1 MMTIVMGTA
10 MDTIN
15 MATTA
20 EATIVSQFD
29 YLREPAAIYRRS
41 REIALAETDL
51 GAIADDMREIALRL
65 VHACGEPAVV
75 ADLRAS
81 PGAGAAGNAALTTGA
96 TVLCDTEMVA
106 HGVIRTAL
114 PKGNRVVCSLNNV
127 GVTGAAERHGMT
139 RSAAAVDLWDDDL
152 DGAIVAIGNAPTALY
167 RLLERLEDG
176 APRPALIIAMPVG
189 FVGAAESKQALID
202 GDYGVPYMAVTGRRG
217 GSALAAAAVNALA
230 APLTGG
236 DLS

>member
-1 MMTIVMGTA
+1 MAIVTATTIT
-10 MDTIN
+10 

-20 EATIVSQFD
+20 EAATVSHFE
-29 YLREPAAIYRRS
+29 YVREPTAIYRRS

-51 GAIADDMREIALRL
+51 GAVADDMREVALRL
-65 VHACGEPAVV
+65 VHACGEPTVA

-81 PGAGAAGNAALTTGA
+81 PGAGTAGRAALAAGAAI
-96 TVLCDTEMVA
+96 LCDTEMVA
-106 HGVIRTAL
+106 HGVIRSAL
-114 PKGNRVVCSLNNV
+114 PNANRVACTLNEA
-127 GVTGAAERHGMT
+127 GVAEAAERQGMT

-152 DGAIVAIGNAPTALY
+152 DGAIVAIGNAPTALF

-202 GDYGVPYMAVTGRRG
+202 GDYGIPYMALTGRRG

-230 APLTGG
+230 APLAGG
-236 DLS
+236 DPS